1 MMITVRTRS
10 SRFFVVLL
18 HLVGVSTHLPS
29 KPGIIG
35 VHPWS
40 IVLETVDPSQL
51 EHFSESTASSASGI
65 INKNGQA
72 RHPPQPH
79 WLQDVLGDQAC
90 LHPMG
95 GFSDCGDATLWL
107 VIPKKSSKRQA
118 RWRQWITWATE
129 EEETDE
135 NTSSSRIQGYALQLY
150 EDVGH
155 HHHHHY
161 HHTTETEQTIT
172 TSTTNSIETTPY
184 RIAHSPTTSNLSE
197 KECLTRRRKDNQLVL
212 VPCSQD
218 RAWAWHFNEYGILY
232 FRKPTSSKKSDR
244 LVDEKQRK
252 LIQKNGKKTL
262 ECLGRNSTNAAILV
276 PCDGKQTPSAVGE
289 IQQQGGVRVL
299 QMGLVRQSTAQSRI
313 SLNLPM
319 EEPSIV
325 EQEAHSHPGGHFPP
339 SQIDKAHSHATASN
353 GQREK
358 LKGATRMASLS
369 SPKSPPVASE
379 TTFSLSLFKSVNP
392 ILLASGNLGLAPEK
406 KTTAHSKKAM
416 ELPLAIPAP
425 PPTRPLIRN
434 KIPTNPYINDSV
446 DEKWTDPQTQLVYHT
461 DLCHYLG
468 HNRRDAGRHTLTG
481 VGQYMKTVFNIKVRS
496 CRPLFHIDINSQIFP
511 GNRSSSIFV
520 GIVRYTVL
528 LFTYPSET
536 CSPIR
541 SWNNTLV

>member
-1 MMITVRTRS
+1 MITVRTRS

-51 EHFSESTASSASGI
+51 EHLSESTDSSARI
-65 INKNGQA
+65 MNKDGQP
-72 RHPPQPH
+72 RQHLHQPH

-150 EDVGH
+150 EDVS
-155 HHHHHY
+155 HHY
-161 HHTTETEQTIT
+161 HHHTTETEPTITIT
-172 TSTTNSIETTPY
+172 TTSSVAAAPY

-212 VPCSQD
+212 VPCSQN

-232 FRKPTSSKKSDR
+232 FRKPKSKNVDNH
-244 LVDEKQRK
+244 VDEKQKK

-262 ECLGRNSTNAAILV
+262 ECLGRNSTNAAVLV
-276 PCDGKQTPSAVGE
+276 PCDGSQTPSAVAE
-289 IQQQGGVRVL
+289 IQQQGGRVL
-299 QMGLVRQSTAQSRI
+299 QIGLVRQYTGPSRI
-313 SLNLPM
+313 STNKLPKG
-319 EEPSIV
+319 EPSTIQ
-325 EQEAHSHPGGHFPP
+325 QEALSHPAGHFPP
-339 SQIDKAHSHATASN
+339 SQIGKAHTHAAVSN
-353 GQREK
+353 GQRET
-358 LKGATRMASLS
+358 LKGATRIASLS
-369 SPKSPPVASE
+369 SHKTPPVAPSE
-379 TTFSLSLFKSVNP
+379 TTLSLSFFKSVNP
-392 ILLASGNLGLAPEK
+392 ILLASGNMGLAPEK
-406 KTTAHSKKAM
+406 EQPTTNAKKAM
-416 ELPLAIPAP
+416 DPPYPLPSPL
-425 PPTRPLIRN
+425 PTRPLIRN
-434 KIPTNPYINDSV
+434 KIQTNPYVNDSV
-446 DEKWTDPQTQLVYHT
+446 DERWTDPQTQLVYHT

-481 VGQYMKTVFNIKVRS
+481 VGQYMKTVFNIKVRF
-496 CRPLFHIDINSQIFP
+496 CPPFRSQE
-511 GNRSSSIFV
+511 NAQ
-520 GIVRYTVL
+520 
-528 LFTYPSET
+528 
-536 CSPIR
+536 
-541 SWNNTLV
+541 